1 MLDREELGEFV
12 RLHQRGVGLGGVLDD
27 GVGAVVRGLI
37 EGEGGTAGQGG
48 NWELVPK
55 VDEGEEIDARLLASI
70 CEAHCSF
77 VIVGKGVRGSEGVA
91 GAVSREVSTGE
102 DDRLKKSILGVLM
115 AVESSRYWNA
125 RWTGLYQRSSDSF
138 YPYHKGEL

>member
-37 EGEGGTAGQGG
+37 EGEGGTAGQGDD
-48 NWELVPK
+48 WELVPK
-55 VDEGEEIDARLLASI
+55 VDEGEEIDVRLLASI

-77 VIVGKGVRGSEGVA
+77 VIVGKGVKGSEGVA